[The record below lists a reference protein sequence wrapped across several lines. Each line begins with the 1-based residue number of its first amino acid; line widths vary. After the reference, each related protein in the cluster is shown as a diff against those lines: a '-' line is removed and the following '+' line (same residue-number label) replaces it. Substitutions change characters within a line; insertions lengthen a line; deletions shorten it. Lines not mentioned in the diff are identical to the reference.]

1 MTKIVTNTGINVSGS
16 LKRLEAGESLIFPK
30 GVRETTIRCSSTR
43 VKNDTG
49 ATFKVNRQQNGSH
62 IVTRIA

>member
-1 MTKIVTNTGINVSGS
+1 MTKLTRNTGINVLGS
-16 LKRLEAGESLIFPK
+16 IKQLEAGESLTFPK

-49 ATFKVNRQQNGSH
+49 ATFKVNRQQNGCH